1 MKITKSQLKQIIRE
15 ELENIV
21 EGPDLDNDGQS
32 NAKEAYQIAFANYA
46 EELINQKFE
55 QAVTEFEAKLA
66 AFRTTRRG
74 APPRSV
80 DILSDIENEVIDDLS
95 NMMSGYVRKSTEKL
109 VDRVDNLGK

>member
-46 EELINQKFE
+46 EELITQKFE
-55 QAVTEFEAKLA
+55 KA
-66 AFRTTRRG
+66 
-74 APPRSV
+74 RSKFNPNRY
-80 DILSDIENEVIDDLS
+80 DPESERMLFNIENEVIDELS
-95 NMMSGYVRKSTEKL
+95 NMISGYVRKSTEKL
-109 VDRVDNLGK
+109 VPAVDALRNPSRRQSR